1 MFSFLNHSCVPNIAQ
16 SHKVVQNG
24 NKNKKSENDED
35 YICRYFLDLRVQR
48 PVTSGTELTIRYNS
62 VFDVS
67 IIFLALFISSIVVYC
82 SATASL
88 VLKITQINV
97 R

>member
-24 NKNKKSENDED
+24 NKNKASENDED

-67 IIFLALFISSIVVYC
+67 IFLALFISSIVYC

-88 VLKITQINV
+88 VLKITQINF

>member
-16 SHKVVQNG
+16 SHIVQNG
-24 NKNKKSENDED
+24 NKNQKSENDED

-67 IIFLALFISSIVVYC
+67 IIFLALFISSIVYC

>member
-67 IIFLALFISSIVVYC
+67 IIFLALFISSIVYC

-88 VLKITQINV
+88 GLKITQINV